1 MRAEHSSTGP
11 LGVLAGSRRERGR
24 VLDLGAQRGDDRLR
38 ARRVHG
44 EVLPVGG
51 LGDRGGDLLLDGGVE
66 GYRLQSQL
74 LVQVR
79 SRDRPA
85 QRLASV
91 LR

>member
-1 MRAEHSSTGP
+1 MRAEHSRTG
-11 LGVLAGSRRERGR
+11 ARARHRGAAR
-24 VLDLGAQRGDDRLR
+24 GGVLDLGAQRVDDRLR
-38 ARRVHG
+38 ARRIHR

-51 LGDRGGDLLLDGGVE
+51 LGDRGGDLLLDCGVQ
-66 GYRLQSQL
+66 GYRLQAQL
-74 LVQVR
+74 LVQVG

>member
-11 LGVLAGSRRERGR
+11 LGGGTGAARGG

-38 ARRVHG
+38 ARRIHG

-51 LGDRGGDLLLDGGVE
+51 LGDRGGDLLLNRGIQ
-66 GYRLQSQL
+66 GYRLQSQP
-74 LVQVR
+74 LVQVG